1 MTDRRTFLASGIV
14 ALGAGLAGCAG
25 GGLSGGW
32 VTLLDGSTSNLDG
45 WTQIGQGNW
54 SFVDGA
60 LQGKDGKAGFL
71 VSKDAYADFE
81 IRAEFWADEDAN
93 SGIFIRCQDRNK
105 VGADSAYEVNIWDKR
120 PDQRYATGGIVDYGA
135 VSQPAPKAA
144 NRWNTLILLG
154 ILTAIAVLLGYLAGA
169 VLDGGDWR
177 VVSGV
182 GVAGALALGAVSII
196 WSMISLAFGARM
208 VLSMA
213 DAKEITKADAPQ
225 LYNIVEEMTLA
236 SGLPMPKVLV
246 METDALNAFATG
258 TTPSNAAIAVTR
270 GLLDTLSRDEL
281 QGVVGHEMSHI
292 ANLDTRYMTVVG
304 VTVGLIALVADMI
317 MRSLQWGSFRNRDS
331 DKKSSGSGFLII
343 ILVVVAV
350 LAPIAARAV
359 QMAVS
364 RQREYL
370 ADATSVQFTRNP
382 NGLISALAKLEA
394 AAKPFPGV
402 SNATQ
407 HLFIVNP
414 MQRLTEKTTAL
425 MATHP
430 EIGDR
435 IARLRNLG

>member
-1 MTDRRTFLASGIV
+1 MPEATTNFV
-14 ALGAGLAGCAG
+14 AA
-25 GGLSGGW
+25 
-32 VTLLDGSTSNLDG
+32 
-45 WTQIGQGNW
+45 Q
-54 SFVDGA
+54 
-60 LQGKDGKAGFL
+60 
-71 VSKDAYADFE
+71 
-81 IRAEFWADEDAN
+81 
-93 SGIFIRCQDRNK
+93 
-105 VGADSAYEVNIWDKR
+105 
-120 PDQRYATGGIVDYGA
+120 AT
-135 VSQPAPKAA
+135 
-144 NRWNTLILLG
+144 NRWNTLILLA
-154 ILTAIAVLLGYLAGA
+154 ILTAIAALLGYLAGA
-169 VLDGGDWR
+169 VVDGADWR
-177 VVSGV
+177 MVSGL
-182 GVAGALALGAVSII
+182 GVAGALAMAAISIL

-213 DAKEITKADAPQ
+213 DAKEITKPDAPQ

-236 SGLPMPKVLV
+236 SGLPMPKILV

-258 TTPSNAAIAVTR
+258 TTPSNSAIAVTR

-304 VTVGLIALVADMI
+304 VTVGLIALVSDMI

-331 DKKSSGSGFLII
+331 DKKSSGAGFLVI
-343 ILVVVAV
+343 ILIVVAV
-350 LAPIAARAV
+350 LAPLAARAV

-414 MQRLTEKTTAL
+414 MQRVTEKTTAL